1 MRKSEILVIGLE
13 DTDVVDS
20 NDKGNRENYAE
31 SSAKN
36 SKASFF
42 SDFAIQFIYLFLIYP
57 TYGHS
62 YPLLDLISLI
72 FGNITIYQVSHN
84 GNFGCMGLLAWLG
97 L

>member
-42 SDFAIQFIYLFLIYP
+42 FQILQYNLFICF
-57 TYGHS
+57 
-62 YPLLDLISLI
+62 
-72 FGNITIYQVSHN
+72 
-84 GNFGCMGLLAWLG
+84 
-97 L
+97 